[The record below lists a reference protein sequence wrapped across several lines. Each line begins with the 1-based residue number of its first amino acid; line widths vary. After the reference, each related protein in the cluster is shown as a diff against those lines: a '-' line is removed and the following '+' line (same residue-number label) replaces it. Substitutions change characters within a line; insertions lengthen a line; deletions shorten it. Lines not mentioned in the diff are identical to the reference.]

1 MKGKNKSR
9 KRIAQ
14 DYARNAI
21 ADRRAGKTREANYEG
36 RQATRVAAGE
46 APTMM
51 GYNPL
56 SKHMGGRGAD
66 MMGKK
71 PMMMGKKPMMMGENV
86 IVRDSKSGGKNQ
98 YNKRGK

>member
-1 MKGKNKSR
+1 
-9 KRIAQ
+9 
-14 DYARNAI
+14 
-21 ADRRAGKTREANYEG
+21 
-36 RQATRVAAGE
+36 
-46 APTMM
+46 MM

-71 PMMMGKKPMMMGENV
+71 PMMMGENV

-98 YNKRGK
+98 YDKYGK